1 MRVWIRL
8 ESLTKT
14 KNNKTFVYGRTLRKQ
29 GYTKLG
35 VLVNGTVVEA
45 CTIADNIKIP
55 ILPNYY
61 VS

>member
-1 MRVWIRL
+1 MRVWRRL
-8 ESLTKT
+8 ESLAIA
-14 KNNKTFVYGRTLRKQ
+14 KNKSFVKGRTLRKQ

-35 VLVNGTVVEA
+35 ILVNGTVVEV
-45 CTIADNIKIP
+45 CTIADNVKIP

>member
-1 MRVWIRL
+1 M
-8 ESLTKT
+8 ESLAIA
-14 KNNKTFVYGRTLRKQ
+14 KNKSFVKGRTLRKQ

-35 VLVNGTVVEA
+35 ILVNGTVVEV
-45 CTIADNIKIP
+45 CTIADNVKIP